1 MAIILIG
8 GGARSGKSRHAL
20 DLASKRGRRRMFL
33 ATAQAFD
40 AEMEARIA
48 RHRAERGSD
57 FATIEEPI
65 EIADAIRKADADA
78 IVVDCLT
85 LWLSNIMLAFGRDID
100 ADIENLVRAAQE
112 SPAAIF
118 LVTNEV
124 GCGIVP
130 ESTLG
135 RDFRDRSGLLNQ
147 RAGAAADEVYWMIFG
162 HPLRIK

>member
-8 GGARSGKSRHAL
+8 GGARSGKSRYAL
-20 DLASKRGRRRMFL
+20 DLAQQTWPAKLMFL
-33 ATAQAFD
+33 ATAQPS
-40 AEMEARIA
+40 MR
-48 RHRAERGSD
+48 RWKRGSRSIAPNADPD
-57 FATIEEPI
+57 FTTIEEPI

-85 LWLSNIMLAFGRDID
+85 LWLSNIMLAFGRDVD

-135 RDFRDRSGLLNQ
+135 RDFRDRSG
-147 RAGAAADEVYWMIFG
+147 
-162 HPLRIK
+162 HPESARRRGRG